1 MSTQEIQSQ
10 EQWVLYRLER
20 FYANP
25 QHLEKVKSILDGT
38 SHLSLR
44 LIDWFVTNYAKK
56 YNVAYLTKPQKHVI
70 VYLSY
75 KSHLK
80 AYSKKMFDPFCR
92 WKRIKFHD
100 FETTVGQLNFFEWAI
115 SDDILEYLETH
126 REEVHADMELRLHEQ
141 KEESVPRKKRHELSH
156 SATKSLAKHSVNVKV
171 SFN

>member
-1 MSTQEIQSQ
+1 MSQQIQSQ

-20 FYANP
+20 FYANH
-25 QHLEKVKSILDGT
+25 QNLEKIQSIINGT
-38 SHLSLR
+38 SDISLR

-56 YNVAYLTKPQKHVI
+56 YNVAYLSRTQKHVI

-92 WKRIKFHD
+92 WKRITFHD
-100 FETTVGQLNFFEWAI
+100 INTTVGQLNFFEWAI
-115 SDDILEYLETH
+115 TDDILEYLEKN
-126 REEVHADMELRLHEQ
+126 REAVHADMEARLHEQ
-141 KEESVPRKKRHELSH
+141 KEEGVPRKKRHELSN
-156 SATKSLAKHSVNVKV
+156 SATKSIAKHSVNVKI

>member
-1 MSTQEIQSQ
+1 MTQQIQSQ

-20 FYANP
+20 FYSNP
-25 QHLEKVKSILDGT
+25 IHLEKVKSILDG
-38 SHLSLR
+38 SSKLSLR

-56 YNVAYLTKPQKHVI
+56 YNVAYLSRTQKHVI

-115 SDDILEYLETH
+115 SDDILEYLEKH
-126 REEVHADMELRLHEQ
+126 HEEVHADMEVRLHEA
-141 KEESVPRKKRHELSH
+141 KDESAPRKKRHELSH
-156 SATKSLAKHSVNVKV
+156 SATKSLARHDVNVKV

>member
-1 MSTQEIQSQ
+1 MQQIQSQ

-56 YNVAYLTKPQKHVI
+56 YNVAYLTKSQKHVI

-100 FETTVGQLNFFEWAI
+100 IETTVGQLNFFEWAL
-115 SDDILEYLETH
+115 SDQVLDYLEKNHET
-126 REEVHADMELRLHEQ
+126 VHADMETRIHEG
-141 KEESVPRKKRHELSH
+141 KETADAPKKKRHELSR
-156 SATKSLAKHSVNVKV
+156 SATKSLARHDVSVKV
-171 SFN
+171 SFD

>member
-1 MSTQEIQSQ
+1 MTQQIQSQ

-20 FYANP
+20 FYSVSAN
-25 QHLEKVKSILDGT
+25 LEKVKSILNGT
-38 SHLSLR
+38 STLSLR

-56 YNVAYLTKPQKHVI
+56 YNIAYLTKTQKHVI

-92 WKRIKFHD
+92 WKRIKFYD
-100 FETTVGQLNFFEWAI
+100 IETTVGQLNFFEWAI
-115 SDDILEYLETH
+115 TDDILEYLEKH
-126 REEVHADMELRLHEQ
+126 QAEVHADMERRLHEL
-141 KEESVPRKKRHELSH
+141 KEETTPRKKRHELSH
-156 SATKSLAKHSVNVKV
+156 SATKSLARHDVNVKV

>member
-56 YNVAYLTKPQKHVI
+56 YNVAYLTKSQKHVI

-141 KEESVPRKKRHELSH
+141 KEESMPRKKRHELSH